1 MRINLNYNAKLLPV
15 DGNPVR
21 MFMHYIHGDKII
33 YRGVEFTFRSVGYDY
48 KEWFDAKIVDLDELL
63 NTKMKIPRKFQGY
76 PVK

>member
-1 MRINLNYNAKLLPV
+1 MRVKLNYNPKFLPV

-33 YRGVEFTFRSVGYDY
+33 YRGVEFKFNSVGYDY
-48 KEWFDAKIVDLDELL
+48 KEWFDSRIVDLDELL
-63 NTKMKIPRKFQGY
+63 RTNMKIPTKLNGY